1 MTQKLSFL
9 KNHLVTVNII
19 SSIALIIAIGS
30 AVFFYTKYQ
39 KSLSA
44 KNNPVSDVESTAAAV
59 SKLMELPAESP
70 TLATVSDVEKLKGQD
85 FFEKAKNGDKVL
97 IYKVAKK
104 AILYRPFTNKIIEV
118 GPIQIETP
126 SVAGTATASA
136 QTVSPSII
144 ISPTI
149 IVSPTISVT
158 PASASATISVAV
170 YNGTKINGLSKKT
183 ADSLVKEFSDIKI
196 QSTGNA
202 KGDYKKTVVV
212 DLSKKNKSKAAEIE
226 KFLKGEVGSV
236 PKGEATPEADILVVV
251 GTSN

>member
-1 MTQKLSFL
+1 MSQKFSFL
-9 KNHLVTVNII
+9 KNHLVAVNII

-44 KNNPVSDVESTAAAV
+44 KNNPISDVESTAAAV
-59 SKLMELPAESP
+59 SKLMELPAEAP

-126 SVAGTATASA
+126 SVAGTATTSA
-136 QTVSPSII
+136 QTISPSIVV
-144 ISPTI
+144 SPTI
-149 IVSPTISVT
+149 ILSPTATAT
-158 PASASATISVAV
+158 PASSSAATSAAV
-170 YNGTKINGLSKKT
+170 YNGTKING
-183 ADSLVKEFSDIKI
+183 V
-196 QSTGNA
+196 
-202 KGDYKKTVVV
+202 
-212 DLSKKNKSKAAEIE
+212 
-226 KFLKGEVGSV
+226 
-236 PKGEATPEADILVVV
+236 
-251 GTSN
+251 